1 MAAAFRAKTKLCPVL
16 ETQYTPYPRKDTT
29 LTKYLPGVRRNN
41 VFNKDPRKVTYD
53 YIIQTSVTN
62 RTYTVTLLEC
72 ETDVGLWTRLSTEVF
87 ELYGN
92 IPVIY
97 GKLIGLRSSTTNIVY
112 LLGQLLPLGGGTFV
126 PIVSYS

>member
-29 LTKYLPGVRRNN
+29 LTKYIPGVRRNN
-41 VFNKDPRKVTYD
+41 VFNKDPRKVTYN

-72 ETDVGLWTRLSTEVF
+72 ETDVGMWDLLRTEVF

-97 GKLIGLRSSTTNIVY
+97 GKLIGLRHISSNIVY
-112 LLGQLLPLGGGTFV
+112 LFGQLLPLSGGTFV